1 MKQKTGKMK
10 DNIFSIEQEDVE
22 DFTFNEKVV
31 SVFPDMI
38 SRSVPGYENL
48 VSMIGTI
55 SAKYAE
61 AGTNIYDL
69 GCSLGAC
76 SFAIS
81 ANNPDFNGKIIA
93 VDNSE
98 PMICEFRNILQDTE
112 PTAEIIPTLGDI
124 REIEIKNASFAAMN
138 LTLQFIDPEDRES
151 VIENIFR
158 GMNPNSAFI
167 LSEKITFDSETEE
180 KTIHELLFN
189 YKRCRGYSDI
199 EVRQKREA
207 LENILIAETFE
218 EHKKRLKSAGFSE
231 VYQWFQDLNFISIIA
246 LK

>member
-1 MKQKTGKMK
+1 MK
-10 DNIFSIEQEDVE
+10 DNIYNTEQESVE
-22 DFTFNEKVV
+22 KFTFDQKVV

-38 SRSVPGYENL
+38 SRSVPGYKDL

-55 SAKYAE
+55 SAKFAE
-61 AGTNIYDL
+61 TGTNIYDL

-81 ANNPDFNGKIIA
+81 ANNPDFDGKIIA

-98 PMICEFRNILQDTE
+98 PMICEFRNVLQEAET
-112 PTAEIIPTLGDI
+112 TAEIIPTLGDV
-124 REIEIKNASFAAMN
+124 REIEISNASFVAMN
-138 LTLQFIDPEDRES
+138 LTLQFIAPEDRES
-151 VIENIFR
+151 VIKNIFR
-158 GMNPNSAFI
+158 GMNPNSAFV

-180 KTIHELLFN
+180 NTIHELLFN
-189 YKRCRGYSDI
+189 YKRCRGYSDL

-231 VYQWFQDLNFISIIA
+231 VYQWFQNLNFISIIA
-246 LK
+246 IK

>member
-1 MKQKTGKMK
+1 MK
-10 DNIFSIEQEDVE
+10 DNIFSIEQENVS
-22 DFTFNEKVV
+22 DFTFDEKVV

-38 SRSVPGYENL
+38 KRSVPGYEDL

-61 AGTNIYDL
+61 PETNIYDL

-76 SFAIS
+76 SFAIF
-81 ANNPDFNGKIIA
+81 ANNPDFDGNIIS

-98 PMICEFRNILQDTE
+98 PMICEFRRILQQLT
-112 PTAEIIPTLGDI
+112 TLPPITLTLSDVCD
-124 REIEIKNASFAAMN
+124 IEINNASFVAMN
-138 LTLQFIDPEDRES
+138 LTLQFIVPENRDA
-151 VIENIFR
+151 VIKNICN
-158 GMNPNSAFI
+158 GMNQNSAFI
-167 LSEKITFDSETEE
+167 LSEKITFDSEDEE
-180 KTIHELLFN
+180 KNIHELLFN

-199 EVRQKREA
+199 EVKQKREA

-218 EHKKRLKSAGFSE
+218 QHKKRLENAGFSK
-231 VYQWFQDLNFISIIA
+231 VYQWFQNLNFISIIA